1 MIDEILND
9 LKVYALNRTL
19 DDKQKKN
26 RKELS
31 YKLLEKVKMALFQL
45 FYEDFFAY
53 SSWNVGYPKNG
64 IYYQLKIQIIQH
76 I

>member
-31 YKLLEKVKMALFQL
+31 YKLL
-45 FYEDFFAY
+45 
-53 SSWNVGYPKNG
+53 
-64 IYYQLKIQIIQH
+64 
-76 I
+76 